1 MVAPTLWLSA
11 TFLVIQNSWLLIPTA
26 PGGTDQGRKQRKMS
40 ANSEIETLAV
50 VILAAGKGTRMNSS
64 LPKVLHL
71 LGKKPLLAYP
81 VEVAHK
87 LGADRIVVIVGYKSE
102 LVKEAFSGMS
112 GLDFALQE
120 PQLGTGHAVICAS
133 DKLKD
138 HKGDVLILYGDVPG
152 IGFNTLKN
160 LIQKH
165 RSQAYDLTVLGM
177 EPEDPAQYGRFV
189 TNESGDLLRIVE
201 FRDANDEEREI
212 SKVNA
217 GIYLARTQAM
227 LKYLPML
234 NTNNDQKEYYLTDL
248 VEIMHGKGLKVGY
261 SICSD
266 PTEVAGVNSMAELK
280 ALEKKM
286 FHQDKEVLECAG

>member
-1 MVAPTLWLSA
+1 
-11 TFLVIQNSWLLIPTA
+11 
-26 PGGTDQGRKQRKMS
+26 
-40 ANSEIETLAV
+40 
-50 VILAAGKGTRMNSS
+50 
-64 LPKVLHL
+64 
-71 LGKKPLLAYP
+71 
-81 VEVAHK
+81 
-87 LGADRIVVIVGYKSE
+87 
-102 LVKEAFSGMS
+102 
-112 GLDFALQE
+112 
-120 PQLGTGHAVICAS
+120 
-133 DKLKD
+133 
-138 HKGDVLILYGDVPG
+138 
-152 IGFNTLKN
+152 
-160 LIQKH
+160 
-165 RSQAYDLTVLGM
+165 
-177 EPEDPAQYGRFV
+177 
-189 TNESGDLLRIVE
+189 VE